1 MTVKAAFEAAAGGY
15 AILVHGGAGD
25 ASGPRLDGQVA
36 GCQDAAA
43 AAQQLLELG
52 ASAVEAVQ
60 LAVSLLE
67 DDPRFNAATGGALTS
82 AGTLELDAAIMEGTN
97 LRAGAVCCLSPFK
110 NPIQV
115 ARAVMEDARHVLLC
129 GEGAAAFAREK
140 GFLPADA
147 SSMITDAARESLA
160 RIMAGG
166 GSDWAAGTVGAV
178 ARDASGRLAA
188 ATSTG
193 GIMAKRPGRVGD
205 SPLLGAGTYADD
217 TLGAASAT
225 GQGEGI
231 MRVTLAARVVAAI
244 AQGATPADACYEGLR
259 WMRQRVAATGGMIV
273 VGRDGRL
280 GWARSTS
287 SMAYAATWRGHKVI
301 AGG

>member
-1 MTVKAAFEAAAGGY
+1 MTVKASFEAAGGY

-25 ASGPRLDGQVA
+25 ASGPRLDAQVA

-52 ASAVEAVQ
+52 ASALEAVQ
-60 LAVSLLE
+60 LAVTMLE
-67 DDPRFNAATGGALTS
+67 DDPRFNAGTGGALTS
-82 AGTLELDAAIMEGTN
+82 AGTLELDAAIMDGTG
-97 LRAGAVCCLSPFK
+97 LRAGAVCGLPPFK
-110 NPIQV
+110 NPILI
-115 ARAVMEDARHVLLC
+115 ARAVMDDARHVLLC
-129 GEGAAAFAREK
+129 GEGAAAFARDK
-140 GFLPADA
+140 GFMPADPA
-147 SSMITDAARESLA
+147 SMITDGARESLSRSLA
-160 RIMAGG
+160 AGG
-166 GSDWAAGTVGAV
+166 STWAAGTVGAV
-178 ARDASGRLAA
+178 ARDTSGRLAA

-193 GIMAKRPGRVGD
+193 GIMGKRPGRVGD

-244 AQGATPADACYEGLR
+244 AQGAAPADACYEGLR

-287 SMAYAATWRGHKVI
+287 SMAYAAAWRGHKVI

>member
-1 MTVKAAFEAAAGGY
+1 
-15 AILVHGGAGD
+15 
-25 ASGPRLDGQVA
+25 
-36 GCQDAAA
+36 
-43 AAQQLLELG
+43 
-52 ASAVEAVQ
+52 
-60 LAVSLLE
+60 
-67 DDPRFNAATGGALTS
+67 
-82 AGTLELDAAIMEGTN
+82 MEGTN
-97 LRAGAVCCLSPFK
+97 LRAGAVCGLPPFK
-110 NPIQV
+110 NPILV

-129 GEGAAAFAREK
+129 GAGAAAFAREK
-140 GFLPADA
+140 GFSPADP
-147 SSMITDAARESLA
+147 SSMITDGARESLA
-160 RIMAGG
+160 RILAGG
-166 GSDWAAGTVGAV
+166 GSEWAAGTVGAV
-178 ARDASGRLAA
+178 ARDASGKLAA

-193 GIMAKRPGRVGD
+193 GIMAKHPGRVGD

-231 MRVTLAARVVAAI
+231 IRVTLAARVVAAI